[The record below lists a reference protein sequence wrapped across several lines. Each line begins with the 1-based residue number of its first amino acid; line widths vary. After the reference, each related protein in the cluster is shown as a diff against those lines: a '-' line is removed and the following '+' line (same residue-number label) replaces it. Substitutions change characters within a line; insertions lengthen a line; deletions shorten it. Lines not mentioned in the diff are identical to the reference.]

1 MDSCNPDSVAM
12 DLKRHEEKEGM
23 SPFVYYAE
31 DIQLCLGADTRM
43 ESYLLVLLSSRVG
56 CCR

>member
-31 DIQLCLGADTRM
+31 DIQLCLGAGT
-43 ESYLLVLLSSRVG
+43 
-56 CCR
+56 